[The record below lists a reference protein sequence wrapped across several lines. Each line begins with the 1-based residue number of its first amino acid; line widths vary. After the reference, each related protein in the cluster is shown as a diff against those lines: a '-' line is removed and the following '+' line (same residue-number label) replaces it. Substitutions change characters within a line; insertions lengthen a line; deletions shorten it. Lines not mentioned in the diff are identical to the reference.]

1 MVKSNAKRVLA
12 ALLAV
17 VVCAAIAAG
26 IYVYPRRAVP
36 TMFNLV
42 PLERMVACVR
52 VRGLASVWR
61 GCAGSAFVKS
71 VRAGRIF
78 PMDELR
84 AGDERVTR
92 VWKRL
97 DSPYWPEVCGRDC
110 AFALYLDGKG
120 GALSGAVWSRI
131 GFKTRCF
138 HLWEHCRARMRFWRA
153 KELESRREGRLA
165 VTTVM
170 DLKRNTPRFSYTL
183 IGDLAIATTG
193 SGEAFWKRVDN
204 LVAGRERSAL
214 TAVGKG
220 AAAERPHGERPGGG
234 FFVDIQ
240 ELRDCLDTRVYAL
253 PSAGAAEAR
262 AQMRNLWERARGAA
276 GGWRCVR
283 GTFDLEGNRLGTEVS
298 ILAREDAAA
307 VKESGGASRRDPSA
321 DPLARLMEHR
331 GLLYAGSRYD
341 PQGLLR
347 QFRWG
352 SGAEA
357 VEFVRREGTTV
368 FPADH
373 FSLSWLGDDCSL
385 LLYQDENG
393 MANAALSFLVN
404 DRRLARERLGRFLNC
419 ADGARIRLI
428 GRKGKQIARTKKPLD
443 VELKRRGGEPYC
455 RVGTGDP
462 IERLYKPTLALY
474 GDRLLI
480 ATADSVLGELDGEK
494 APRPRGWMTP
504 AQAHFMVRG
513 SAAAHAAS
521 SLAQILAIIAPF
533 VERKAEREM
542 LTSARQMLG
551 AVEWLAPVREGWA
564 TATREGSEIRVRGGA
579 LFADIESR

>member
-1 MVKSNAKRVLA
+1 MVKSNAKRILA

-42 PLERMVACVR
+42 PVERMVACAR

-71 VRAGRIF
+71 VRAGSIF
-78 PMDELR
+78 PINELR

-92 VWKRL
+92 AWERL
-97 DSPYWPEVCGRDC
+97 DSPYWAEVFGRDC
-110 AFALYLDGKG
+110 VLALYLDGNG
-120 GALSGAVWSRI
+120 GVLSGAVWSRI

-138 HLWEHCRARMRFWRA
+138 HLWEHCRARLRFWRA
-153 KELESRREGRLA
+153 KKLESRREGRLA

-204 LVAGRERSAL
+204 LVAGRERGAL
-214 TAVGKG
+214 TAIWKG
-220 AAAERPHGERPGGG
+220 AAAEGPRGERPGGD

-240 ELRDCLDTRVYAL
+240 KLRDYVDTCVYAL
-253 PSAGAAEAR
+253 PSAGAAEA
-262 AQMRNLWERARGAA
+262 QVLMRNLWEGARGAA
-276 GGWRCVR
+276 EGWRCVQ
-283 GTFDLEGNRLGTEVS
+283 GTFDLQGNRLGTEVS
-298 ILAREDAAA
+298 ILAREEQAA
-307 VKESGGASRRDPSA
+307 VKESGGASRRNPSA
-321 DPLARLMEHR
+321 DPLARLMQRR
-331 GLLYAGSRYD
+331 GLLYAGSRYN
-341 PQGLLR
+341 PHGLLR
-347 QFRWG
+347 QFRLG

-404 DRRLARERLGRFLNC
+404 DRRLARERLGRFLNL
-419 ADGARIRLI
+419 ADGARIRI
-428 GRKGKQIARTKKPLD
+428 VGRNGKQIARTKKPLD
-443 VELKRRGGEPYC
+443 VQLKQRGGEPYC
-455 RVGTGDP
+455 LVGTGDP
-462 IERLYKPTLALY
+462 IERLYKPTIALY
-474 GDRLLI
+474 GNRLLI
-480 ATADSVLGELDGEK
+480 ATADSVLGELGGEK
-494 APRPRGWMTP
+494 AHRPRGWMIP

-513 SAAAHAAS
+513 NAAARAAS
-521 SLAQILAIIAPF
+521 SLTQILALIAPF

-564 TATREGSEIRVRGGA
+564 TATRKGKEIRVRGRA